1 MKRKLI
7 TWIPVAAIVGSIL
20 YFSFRPK
27 PVEVEIGRVISAP
40 FAVTVDESGEARVRE
55 LYQISAPLA
64 GRLERIQL
72 EPGDSIE
79 KDQVLAEIVPVEPT
93 LLDVRAEAEASA
105 RFNAAEASLERAGNQ
120 YAVAEAEAEKSR
132 RYLERDR
139 ERLASGGISKPML
152 EDTEHA
158 LRIAEANLAS
168 AKSSVEV
175 ARFERD
181 QAHAALLYSQSAS
194 GPTATEDR
202 RFTIRSP
209 IAGVVLRRL
218 RESSTVVA
226 AGESILELGDPGD
239 LEVRIDVLS
248 QDAVR
253 IRPGQRILIEHWG
266 GASDLTAV
274 VRRVEPSAFTK
285 VSALGVNEQRVWIY
299 ADFETTAPPPG
310 AAAIKP
316 SGEFPSSIADPRGS
330 GLGDAYRIEG
340 RIVVYEREKAVQVP
354 AGALFRE
361 GSGGES
367 SWAVFRIDPANHA
380 EKVIIDAGERNDI
393 AVEVHSGLDEGD
405 RVVLHPGDKVKDGVR
420 IRERGE

>member
-7 TWIPVAAIVGSIL
+7 TWTAFAAIVGSIL
-20 YFSFRPK
+20 FFAFRPK
-27 PVEVEIGRVISAP
+27 PVEVEIGRVKSAP

-72 EPGDSIE
+72 EPGDFIE
-79 KDQVLAEIVPVEPT
+79 KDQILAEIVPVEPT
-93 LLDVRAEAEASA
+93 LLDVRAEAEAMA
-105 RFNAAEASLERAGNQ
+105 RFKAAEASFERAGNQ
-120 YAVAEAEAEKSR
+120 FEGANAEAEKSR
-132 RYLERDR
+132 RYLERDQT
-139 ERLASGGISKPML
+139 RLKNGGISKPML

-181 QAHAALLYSQSAS
+181 QAHAALLYSQSA
-194 GPTATEDR
+194 GNQTAPEDR

-218 RESSTVVA
+218 RESSTVVG

-266 GASDLTAV
+266 GESDLTAV
-274 VRRVEPSAFTK
+274 VRRVDPSAFTK
-285 VSALGVNEQRVWIY
+285 VSALGVNEQRVWIH
-299 ADFETTAPPPG
+299 ADFETTVPHAEG
-310 AAAIKP
+310 VAIEP
-316 SGEFPSSIADPRGS
+316 STDFPSPGGDPRGS

-361 GSGGES
+361 GTNEKS
-367 SWAVFRIDPANHA
+367 SWAVYRIDPSDRA
-380 EKVIIDAGERNDI
+380 EKVIIDAGERNDL
-393 AVEVHSGLDEGD
+393 AVEVIAGLEEDD
-405 RVVLHPGDKVKDGVR
+405 RVVLHPGDKVKDGVVVK
-420 IRERGE
+420 ERGE